1 MGAAH
6 GQRCVES
13 IHGYGGQPRLL
24 RGGVLNLPPAAPAA
38 YAREPENQP
47 LPRTDHPTSRSP
59 SSSSTYPHLLRVAA
73 LLPLRISGWMQ
84 VRASTTPLFSPLFSL
99 SLSRARIASLARQ
112 VRSSASPPGAHRYLA
127 KRLPETVWRQ
137 AAPERRTKRRTRSY
151 TECVDRVR
159 FGRALGYGTRHA
171 AKTIAAAVN
180 AAAAPS
186 SASGTQPRSVPPLPS
201 AGDPAQNAPS
211 SQKPPTVRSAYSPGS
226 TKARSVNLRQGAHHL
241 RRSFWQPLAVFT
253 GALWSRV
260 TGLFFALLAVTM
272 GSGAWRTRG
281 ALHSGA
287 GRLAVGHFVLFGSF
301 TLLFGYFAV
310 SSFVRARLKER
321 KGAAAEVVTA
331 PRRNS
336 AQRNSA

>member
-1 MGAAH
+1 MLQLCCGCAFRV
-6 GQRCVES
+6 GCRC
-13 IHGYGGQPRLL
+13 
-24 RGGVLNLPPAAPAA
+24 A
-38 YAREPENQP
+38 
-47 LPRTDHPTSRSP
+47 LPR
-59 SSSSTYPHLLRVAA
+59 HLCS
-73 LLPLRISGWMQ
+73 LPC
-84 VRASTTPLFSPLFSL
+84 
-99 SLSRARIASLARQ
+99 SLSRARVASLSRQ
-112 VRSSASPPGAHRYLA
+112 VRSSARPPPGRSDIYSAE
-127 KRLPETVWRQ
+127 RLPETVGGRSLLK
-137 AAPERRTKRRTRSY
+137 RRTKRRTRSY

-171 AKTIAAAVN
+171 AKTIAAAVD
-180 AAAAPS
+180 AAAASS
-186 SASGTQPRSVPPLPS
+186 SASETQPRSMPPLPS

-211 SQKPPTVRSAYSPGS
+211 SQKPPTVRSADSPGS

-241 RRSFWQPLAVFT
+241 RRSFWQPLAVFA

-281 ALHSGA
+281 ALHPGA
-287 GRLAVGHFVLFGSF
+287 GRLAVGHFMLFGSF

-321 KGAAAEVVTA
+321 KGAAAGVVTA